1 MLNKEFQDNIIKADF
16 DMIIG
21 QEKVKKQ
28 VKTAILSGRNII
40 LVGPPGC
47 GKTTL
52 AKNIAKVLPS
62 IDLNDCPYHCSPEKP
77 SCPECLSKLKKG
89 ERIQTK
95 LFTGEDR
102 FVRVQGSPD
111 LTSEDLIGDID
122 PVKALKFGP
131 SSIEAFTP
139 GKIFK
144 ANKGILF
151 FDEINRAPEK
161 IQNSLLQ
168 VLEEKK
174 VTLSGYTV
182 DVPTDFI
189 LIGTMNPQDSS
200 TEPLSDVF
208 ADRFDMIEVG
218 YPESTSIEV
227 RIVQTKGKR
236 MIEFPEELLRQTIQ
250 FIRNLRSDE
259 RIDKKP
265 SVRASIGLYER
276 AQANAMLNHHKRVSL
291 NDVEEVLLSVVEH
304 RISLKPSYKFETDK
318 RKIIQEEFK
327 KLKEEIVGT
336 GQSGGSV

>member
-1 MLNKEFQDNIIKADF
+1 MVSKSFWEKIIKSNF
-16 DMIIG
+16 DMILG
-21 QEKVKKQ
+21 QERVKKQ

-62 IDLNDCPYHCSPEKP
+62 VELNDCPYHCSPEKP
-77 SCPECLSKLKKG
+77 SCPECLLKIKKSEKIQTRVFKG
-89 ERIQTK
+89 E
-95 LFTGEDR
+95 ER

-174 VTLSGYTV
+174 VTLSGYTI

-218 YPESTSIEV
+218 YPESVQIEV
-227 RIVQTKGKR
+227 KIVQIKGKK
-236 MIEFPEELLRQTIQ
+236 MIEFPEDLLKQAIL
-250 FIRNLRSDE
+250 FVRNLRSDE

-265 SVRASIGLYER
+265 SVRASIGIYER
-276 AQANAMLNHHKRVSL
+276 SQANAILNDHKRVTL
-291 NDVEEVLLSVVEH
+291 DDIEEVLLSVLEH
-304 RISLKPSYKFETDK
+304 RISLKPSYKFEIDK
-318 RKIIQEEFK
+318 RELIQEEFK
-327 KLKEEIVGT
+327 KLEEKVAGT

>member
-1 MLNKEFQDNIIKADF
+1 MLNKLFQERIIKSDF
-16 DMIIG
+16 DMILG
-21 QEKVKKQ
+21 QERVKKQ
-28 VKTAILSGRNII
+28 VKTAILSDRNII

-52 AKNIAKVLPS
+52 AKNVAKLLP
-62 IDLNDCPYHCSPEKP
+62 DVELNDCPYHCSPEKP
-77 SCPECLSKLKKG
+77 SCPECLSKLKRG
-89 ERIQTK
+89 EKIQTK
-95 LFTGEDR
+95 LFTGEER

-218 YPESTSIEV
+218 YPESTNIEV
-227 RIVQTKGKR
+227 KIVKLKGKR
-236 MIEFPEELLRQTIQ
+236 MVEFPEELLKRTVQ

-276 AQANAMLNHHKRVSL
+276 AQANAILNNHKRVTL

-327 KLKEEIVGT
+327 KLKEEVVGT